1 MITRE
6 VIVSNPLGI
15 HARPAA
21 LIAQLSNKF
30 AADIWIEKDGVS
42 ANAKSIMN
50 VMMLAAACKS
60 IIILRAQGPDEHQA
74 VEALARL
81 FDAKFNEQ

>member
-1 MITRE
+1 MISQE
-6 VIVSNPLGI
+6 VIVCNDLGI

-21 LIAQLSNKF
+21 LIAQTSNKF
-30 AADIWIEKDGVS
+30 AADIWLEKDGVS

-60 IIILRAQGPDEHQA
+60 KIIIRAQGME
-74 VEALARL
+74 EKLALETLVRL
-81 FDAKFNEQ
+81 FEAKFNEK